1 MSNPDSMYGVVNG
14 FYECNMARTEE
25 LNERLNSRRIPSSNL
40 QPQYSLRPVSTK
52 YAVMPIMD
60 RHAPST
66 VPLRRYPNYNVAK
79 TFNPGNTVSHWSGFA
94 TCVNDESR
102 LRNQFFAL
110 QKSDNGEYIPSTR
123 SDLYNMKI
131 ESKPTQ
137 QPFPGLFQEEKFKD
151 FNPNVCNLGNNLFD
165 NCTRVQLKQLSDKK

>member
-151 FNPNVCNLGNNLFD
+151 FDPNVCNLGNNLFD